1 VGAVAA
7 YGGVLADALA
17 RAGSPTGPLLV
28 APAAVGTVAL
38 LVALRFGGRGLGIA
52 LWLGAGTYA
61 AFVAHVEHG
70 VDPTAPLV
78 AVLLLLAGEL
88 TAWSVDE
95 RWRVRSEAQLTWRRG
110 VALATL
116 AASGLAAATL
126 VVGLS
131 AVGPGHGLPWT
142 VAGALAA
149 VAAAGTGVW
158 VARR

>member
-1 VGAVAA
+1 VGAVAC
-7 YGGVLADALA
+7 YGGVLADTLA

-28 APAAVGTVAL
+28 PPMAVGTVTLVVAL
-38 LVALRFGGRGLGIA
+38 LFRGRGLGIA
-52 LWLGAGTYA
+52 LWLAAGSYV
-61 AFVAHVEHG
+61 AFVARVEHG

-78 AVLLLLAGEL
+78 AGLLLLAGEL

-95 RWRVRSEAQLTWRRG
+95 RWRVRSDAQLPWRRG
-110 VALATL
+110 VAVAALAL
-116 AASGLAAATL
+116 AGLVVATL

-131 AVGPGHGLPWT
+131 AVRPGHGLPLT
-142 VAGALAA
+142 VAGAAAA